1 MINSNIIPDTR
12 HSSRGL
18 RNSFSAS
25 GRVLLS
31 YRSARSPSLQ
41 LRFLALSAGL
51 NPSTMQQLWNF
62 STARRDFFS
71 ASSASLQTRL
81 PAVWILSPAILR
93 GIYFQ
98 LGDVRYLRYAACR
111 FKSFLLFSTF
121 RKNKGTKKVR
131 PKCGYTLILYV
142 LNKVGRK
149 SLPYLC
155 VSFDLFALQFL
166 LFL

>member
-12 HSSRGL
+12 LSSRGS
-18 RNSFSAS
+18 RNSFSVS

-62 STARRDFFS
+62 STARRDSVLRLLCISTDSFTLCLD
-71 ASSASLQTRL
+71 SLTCH
-81 PAVWILSPAILR
+81 PPWN
-93 GIYFQ
+93 YFQ
-98 LGDVRYLRYAACR
+98 LGDVRYLRSAVCR
-111 FKSFLLFSTF
+111 FKSVLLFSTF
-121 RKNKGTKKVR
+121 RKIQGTKKVR
-131 PKCGYTLILYV
+131 PKCGYTLILYI
-142 LNKVGRK
+142 LNKVGGK

-155 VSFDLFALQFL
+155 VVNG
-166 LFL
+166 

>member
-12 HSSRGL
+12 HSSRVL
-18 RNSFSAS
+18 RNSFSVS

-62 STARRDFFS
+62 STARRDFVLRLLCISTDSFS
-71 ASSASLQTRL
+71 LCLDSLTCH
-81 PAVWILSPAILR
+81 PPWN
-93 GIYFQ
+93 YFR
-98 LGDVRYLRYAACR
+98 LGDVRYLRYAGCR

-121 RKNKGTKKVR
+121 RKIQGTKKVR
-131 PKCGYTLILYV
+131 PKCGYTLNCMY
-142 LNKVGRK
+142 
-149 SLPYLC
+149 
-155 VSFDLFALQFL
+155 
-166 LFL
+166 